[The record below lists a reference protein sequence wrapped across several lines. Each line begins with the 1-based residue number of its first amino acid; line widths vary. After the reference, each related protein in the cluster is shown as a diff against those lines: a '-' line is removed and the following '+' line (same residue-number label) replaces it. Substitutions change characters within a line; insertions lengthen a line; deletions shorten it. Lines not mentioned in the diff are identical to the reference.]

1 MSARSLTG
9 ANPRQIMHN
18 IHSSAYLVV
27 LTDPITGR
35 HIMRTLPAAIALT
48 ASAALLLGACSDPTP
63 SSSDNADSSSTA
75 TTAAITPFDVTTIP
89 VSEEVAAL
97 VPQAVKDRG
106 VLRNG
111 ASTDYAPGEYLA
123 EDGQTPV
130 GYDVDI
136 VKALAQAMGLK
147 EGTTETAIFDT
158 KFDIGASSFTITAER
173 EEAANLISY
182 VQVGSAYAVAKGNPK
197 GFNPDDPCGTTIG
210 VQNGT
215 FQHDYA
221 EKLSKDCVDAGK
233 EKIQVMPLDLQTD
246 VSVKVIGGQYDATLA
261 DSTVIGFT
269 ISLAEGQLEQVGE
282 VLEAAPQGIA
292 VAKNDT
298 ELALAVQAAMQ
309 YLIDEGYLEK
319 ILEPYGSQDAALKTA
334 ELNPAAL

>member
-1 MSARSLTG
+1 
-9 ANPRQIMHN
+9 
-18 IHSSAYLVV
+18 
-27 LTDPITGR
+27 
-35 HIMRTLPAAIALT
+35 MRTLPAALALA
-48 ASAALLLGACSDPTP
+48 ASAALLLSACSDPTTP
-63 SSSDNADSSSTA
+63 SASAESGSEAASST
-75 TTAAITPFDVTTIP
+75 IIPFDVTAIP

-111 ASTDYAPGEYLA
+111 ASTDYAPGEYLG

-136 VKALAQAMGLK
+136 VKGLARAMGLK

-158 KFDIGASSFTITAER
+158 ILPALGTKFDIGASSFTITPER

-182 VQVGSAYAVAKGNPK
+182 VQVGSAYAVATGNPK
-197 GFNPDDPCGTTIG
+197 GFDPTDPCGTTIG

-215 FQHDYA
+215 FQQDYA
-221 EKLSKDCVDAGK
+221 QELSDSCIAEGK
-233 EKIQVMPLDLQTD
+233 EKIEVMPLDLQTD
-246 VSVKVIGGQYDATLA
+246 ISTKVIGGQYDATLA

-269 ISLAEGQLEQVGE
+269 VSLAGGQLEQVGD
-282 VLEAAPQGIA
+282 VIEAAPQGIA
-292 VAKNDT
+292 VAKDDA
-298 ELALAVQAAMQ
+298 ELATAVQAAMQ

-319 ILEPYGSQDAALKTA
+319 ILAPYGSQNAALKTA
-334 ELNPAAL
+334 ELNPAL

>member
-1 MSARSLTG
+1 MH
-9 ANPRQIMHN
+9 IM
-18 IHSSAYLVV
+18 HSSAYLVV

-35 HIMRTLPAAIALT
+35 HPMRTLPAAIALA
-48 ASAALLLGACSDPTP
+48 ASAALLLGACSDPSP
-63 SSSDNADSSSTA
+63 STSNSTDSTSTA

-147 EGTTETAIFDT
+147 NGTTETAIFDTILPALGT

-197 GFNPDDPCGTTIG
+197 GFNPADPCGTTIG

-221 EKLSKDCVDAGK
+221 EKLSQECVDAGK